1 MLTNYLKGDAY
12 LSQIDK
18 TSKGTVNQRG
28 RVDILVQNQ
37 AAATMDEYSLLNTV
51 NQFIKHN
58 KSPGKKNKKNESP
71 AERRNM
77 RSLAGSPDILEE
89 EPSIVG
95 TPKLYK
101 R

>member
-51 NQFIKHN
+51 N
-58 KSPGKKNKKNESP
+58 
-71 AERRNM
+71 
-77 RSLAGSPDILEE
+77 
-89 EPSIVG
+89 
-95 TPKLYK
+95 
-101 R
+101 